1 MFFNN
6 NLLKLFYSAMLTGIP
21 SVTYN
26 PINNNIFHAPV
37 VIKPFSTYINYRLN
51 FEQYTYIKNILDSR
65 SNNLLPIFSNTL
77 QDENKDYYL
86 SVNIYNCS
94 SPIFN
99 TITQDEVTRCEIN
112 TYVTDSKKNIGTVI
126 MDYCSNYLSMDP
138 VNIFKLPDNISF
150 IYNKYEN
157 YIHGF
162 ADSANIKLSMNFDI
176 ESSHNFNKLSND
188 IVLFTDKIFYMN
200 GIYDK
205 LYYDSSLI
213 NNKIIVPLFNNI
225 SFKFFDLEFD
235 NPSSIFYFKN
245 EINFVGGIWYN
256 LFEHI

>member
-1 MFFNN
+1 MV
-6 NLLKLFYSAMLTGIP
+6 P
-21 SVTYN
+21 SCTN
-26 PINNNIFHAPV
+26 
-37 VIKPFSTYINYRLN
+37 
-51 FEQYTYIKNILDSR
+51 
-65 SNNLLPIFSNTL
+65 
-77 QDENKDYYL
+77 
-86 SVNIYNCS
+86 
-94 SPIFN
+94 
-99 TITQDEVTRCEIN
+99 EVTRCEIN

-150 IYNKYEN
+150 IYDKYEN

-176 ESSHNFNKLSND
+176 ESTHNFNKLSND

-213 NNKIIVPLFNNI
+213 NNKIIVPLFGMI
-225 SFKFFDLEFD
+225 LIK
-235 NPSSIFYFKN
+235 
-245 EINFVGGIWYN
+245 
-256 LFEHI
+256 

>member
-6 NLLKLFYSAMLTGIP
+6 NLLKLFYSSMLTGLP

-37 VIKPFSTYINYRLN
+37 TIKPFSTYINYRLN
-51 FEQYTYIKNILDSR
+51 FDQYTYIKNILDNK
-65 SNNLLPIFSNTL
+65 SNNLLPLFSNTL

-99 TITQDEVTRCEIN
+99 TITQNIVTRCEIN
-112 TYVTDSKKNIGTVI
+112 TYVTDANKNIGTVI

-150 IYNKYEN
+150 IYNDKN
-157 YIHGF
+157 KNIDGF
-162 ADSANIKLSMNFDI
+162 ADSKNIKLNMKFDTD
-176 ESSHNFNKLSND
+176 STHNFNKLSND

-213 NNKIIVPLFNNI
+213 NNKIIVPLLANI

-235 NPSSIFYFKN
+235 KPSSIFYFKD

-256 LFEHI
+256 LFETI

>member
-1 MFFNN
+1 MFFHN
-6 NLLKLFYSAMLTGIP
+6 NLLKIFYSAMLTGIP

-112 TYVTDSKKNIGTVI
+112 TYVTDSKKILELLLWI
-126 MDYCSNYLSMDP
+126 
-138 VNIFKLPDNISF
+138 
-150 IYNKYEN
+150 
-157 YIHGF
+157 
-162 ADSANIKLSMNFDI
+162 
-176 ESSHNFNKLSND
+176 
-188 IVLFTDKIFYMN
+188 IVLIISLWIQLIFLNYQIIFLLFM
-200 GIYDK
+200 
-205 LYYDSSLI
+205 I
-213 NNKIIVPLFNNI
+213 NMKIIFMVLLTLLI
-225 SFKFFDLEFD
+225 
-235 NPSSIFYFKN
+235 
-245 EINFVGGIWYN
+245 
-256 LFEHI
+256 